1 MVAVVKGKIMKPSD
15 DLEELQNRLIHEL
28 QEASYSLKRIIDADP
43 DAKIEKAYEDGDFL
57 KAEKIMDIMER
68 VAESAIDLLS
78 SLGMDMEEL
87 AEEEEDDF
95 GFSGDWWKK

>member
-1 MVAVVKGKIMKPSD
+1 MNED
-15 DLEELQNRLIHEL
+15 NELEALQNRLMYEL

-43 DAKIEKAYEDGDFL
+43 DAKIEKAYDEGDFL
-57 KAEKIMDIMER
+57 KAEAIMDIMER
-68 VAESAIDLLS
+68 VAESAIKLLS

-87 AEEEEDDF
+87 AEDEDDF